1 MPLFQHRLALMT
13 CRLGPA
19 CWLWDYLRRSRT
31 QGYFLPLSGGIDS
44 CATAAIVHS
53 MCRLVVEKAS
63 AGGTFYRAALILEL
77 TQAMCPDPQVIADAR
92 RIAGEAND
100 SAYVPTDAQEFANRI
115 FHTCYMGTVNS
126 SEETRQ
132 RAKALAEAIGRS
144 VKVRSHS
151 WYRTDSKQLSY

>member
-1 MPLFQHRLALMT
+1 
-13 CRLGPA
+13 
-19 CWLWDYLRRSRT
+19 
-31 QGYFLPLSGGIDS
+31 
-44 CATAAIVHS
+44 

-63 AGGTFYRAALILEL
+63 AGGTFYRAVLILEL

-144 VKVRSHS
+144 VKTNHILGIALTASSYHTDLNMDTIVAAVHNLFSFVTGIRPRF
-151 WYRTDSKQLSY
+151 RTHGGSQAENLALQNIQVC